1 MACCLTAPSHYLNQ
15 CWLIN
20 TGFVLFT
27 WGQFHRKCSRYLT
40 LIYHKITS
48 RSQLHLPG
56 ANNLTQWS
64 RVTHICISKLDHH
77 WFTWWLVACL
87 APTCTTTNPTLL
99 TFCLAPSHYLCNC
112 WLVVNWTLRYKNFSK
127 NLFKTWTS
135 SLMKIYLEMSSAK
148 WGPFCLCLSVLSLTK
163 QMVLD
168 SPSTLSHCVTLPCD
182 SSMKCFHLMFTL
194 KRSTSHKISTLYY
207 NAVLS

>member
-1 MACCLTAPSHYLNQ
+1 MA
-15 CWLIN
+15 
-20 TGFVLFT
+20 
-27 WGQFHRKCSRYLT
+27 
-40 LIYHKITS
+40 
-48 RSQLHLPG
+48 
-56 ANNLTQWS
+56 
-64 RVTHICISKLDHH
+64 HICISKLDHH

-99 TFCLAPSHYLCNC
+99 TFCLAPSHYVIADQLLIGP
-112 WLVVNWTLRYKNFSK
+112 WGTNFSK
-127 NLFKTWTS
+127 NLLKTWTS
-135 SLMKIYLEMSSAK
+135 SLTKIYLEMSSAK

-194 KRSTSHKISTLYY
+194 KHNTSHKISTLYY